1 MAKAAA
7 VELPQASRW
16 HSRVV
21 RWAENIRR
29 DLRADSV
36 ASPRGMESYWM
47 LYIPKKAGA
56 TDTDTAGVACDFC
69 KNCAAQFTRLRGSP
83 ESRRPAVR
91 MPLFARAN
99 GLWGGP
105 LPEELGV
112 LTYAERRVIALARV
126 YVSIKRVHPEGAP
139 YIRDVSSGQPLYH
152 ERNVV
157 AYPQTQEYVK
167 QIVGMS
173 PASLA
178 QSLFVQFY
186 GTDPTIIRREPALQ
200 VSVHRL
206 RAAMQWLSV
215 NSWDWMVATR
225 SLGLGVA
232 ADGSIDL
239 GPQIEE
245 FLGEYRRSV
254 GSDSGGVPAE
264 LLQCAT
270 PLQAKYAGTNAA
282 GPADAVD
289 REGGADAEGDVG
301 ATHLDADAL
310 LGGR

>member
-1 MAKAAA
+1 
-7 VELPQASRW
+7 
-16 HSRVV
+16 
-21 RWAENIRR
+21 
-29 DLRADSV
+29 
-36 ASPRGMESYWM
+36 M
-47 LYIPKKAGA
+47 LYMPKKVGA
-56 TDTDTAGVACDFC
+56 TDSADAGVVCDFC
-69 KNCAAQFTRLRGSP
+69 KNCAAQFTRLRGP
-83 ESRRPAVR
+83 KEEQRPAVR

-173 PASLA
+173 PASPA
-178 QSLFVQFY
+178 QSLHVQFY
-186 GTDPTIIRREPALQ
+186 ETDPTIIRREPALQ

-245 FLGEYRRSV
+245 FLADYRRSV
-254 GSDSGGVPAE
+254 GSDSRGVPAE
-264 LLQCAT
+264 LLQFAT
-270 PLQAKYAGTNAA
+270 PLQAKYAETNAA

-289 REGGADAEGDVG
+289 LEGRADAEGDEG

-310 LGGR
+310 LGDR